1 MKRLIY
7 TDDRKLTLQKS
18 YNEAWVDNVNA
29 TIEALKAV
37 AGEGLTDEQ
46 LNTFLTDPAKL
57 GEELTEKAKAE
68 YDEFVNTLPQSVKLS
83 MSFNDGGKVDA
94 IKAMHKS
101 LMAKRPY
108 QIIDKTTIAD
118 GLCVMDEEALKN
130 ECSVFG
136 GAESKKIYDKAVE
149 CAKLLNELD
158 ALIHLNPVG
167 AECVE
172 NFGRWNGII
181 NFQYDKKASKYSV
194 NAELLPLLD
203 KDKE

>member
-1 MKRLIY
+1 MELIY
-7 TDDRKLTLQKS
+7 TNIERLNLQTS
-18 YNEAWVDNVNA
+18 YNETWAKAVNGA
-29 TIEALKAV
+29 IEALKNLC
-37 AGEGLTDEQ
+37 GELTDAQ
-46 LNTFLTDPAKL
+46 LTTFLLSPSSLAN
-57 GEELTEKAKAE
+57 ELVATARK
-68 YDEFVNTLPQSVKLS
+68 EFEAYVANVPESVRLS
-83 MSFNDGGKVDA
+83 MSFSDGGKADA
-94 IKAMHKS
+94 IKKLHKS
-101 LMAKRPY
+101 LMAEKPFNM
-108 QIIDKTTIAD
+108 IDKTSIVK
-118 GLCVMDEEALKN
+118 GVCVLDEEALKN

-167 AECVE
+167 AECIE
-172 NFGRWNGII
+172 NFGRWNGVI